1 MALGLR
7 LDSGMPKPTNTHRSA
22 PEKAR
27 YRIRNWAEYNR
38 ALVARGG
45 LTLWVDEAALCAW
58 RAAPSGRRGAQP
70 VYGDPAITCAL
81 LLGAV
86 FHLPLRSTEGLMR
99 SVLQLLGATL
109 PVPTYSTLSRRRAK
123 LEVVLPRP
131 PRSGAVHLVVDA
143 TGLKVYGEGEWKV
156 KVHGAGKRRVWRKLH
171 IGVDEKTGEV
181 LACSLTESRPGDKH
195 SLPALLSEAGPEVK
209 QVSGDGGYDYRD
221 CYVEIARH
229 GARASIVPRRTA
241 QVRRDDPGFAE
252 RNRNVEQIQRVGRH
266 HWKRESG
273 YTRRSLAET
282 GFMRLKTIFGA
293 ALGARLLTSQRAE
306 ARLRC
311 AALNRM
317 TQLGMPQSY
326 PVPQPA

>member
-7 LDSGMPKPTNTHRSA
+7 LDSGMPKPTSMRTSA
-22 PEKAR
+22 PEKTR
-27 YRIRNWAEYNR
+27 YRIRNWAAYNR

-58 RAAPSGRRGAQP
+58 RASPSGRRGAQR
-70 VYGDPAITCAL
+70 VYADPAITCAL
-81 LLGAV
+81 TLGTV
-86 FHLPLRSTEGLMR
+86 FHLPLRSTEGLVR
-99 SVLQLLGATL
+99 SVLQLLGIAL
-109 PVPTYSTLSRRRAK
+109 PVPTYSTLSRRRRK
-123 LEVVLPRP
+123 LEIGLPHQ
-131 PRSGAVHLVVDA
+131 PRSGPVHLVVDA
-143 TGLKVYGEGEWKV
+143 SGLKVYGEGEWKV

-181 LACSLTESRPGDKH
+181 LACCLTESRPGDKH

-221 CYVEIARH
+221 CYAEISRR

-241 QVRRDDPGFAE
+241 QVRHDDPGFAE
-252 RNRNVEQIQRVGRH
+252 RNRNVEQIRMLGRQ

-293 ALGARLLTSQRAE
+293 ALRARLLTSQRAE

-326 PVPQPA
+326 PVLRPT